1 MNLAEY
7 RQHVEAIPYGK
18 RLPSA
23 LYVFRAEG
31 ASLGKK
37 LDALLTRVATTCG
50 ADARHNAIKFRL
62 DELKLHSWP
71 IQNS

>member
-7 RQHVEAIPYGK
+7 RQQVEAILYGE

-31 ASLGKK
+31 ASLGEK
-37 LDALLTRVATTCG
+37 LDALLTRVAIASG
-50 ADARHNAIKFRL
+50 AEARHNVLALHL
-62 DELKLHSWP
+62 DA
-71 IQNS
+71 